1 MDNIADQFL
10 SELGNKLAYYR
21 KKKNLSYREL
31 AQLCSVDH
39 SKISKIEKGQVNI
52 QILTIL
58 ELSKGLGIQPKKLL
72 DFEVELEE

>member
-10 SELGNKLAYYR
+10 SELGNKLAFYR

-52 QILTIL
+52 QVLTIL
-58 ELSKGLGIQPKKLL
+58 ELAKSLGIQPKKLF

>member
-10 SELGNKLAYYR
+10 SELGNKLAFYR

-58 ELSKGLGIQPKKLL
+58 ELAKGLGIHPKKLF

>member
-10 SELGNKLAYYR
+10 SELGNKLAFYR

-39 SKISKIEKGQVNI
+39 SKISKIEKGQVNV

-58 ELSKGLGIQPKKLL
+58 ELAKGLNIQPKKLF
-72 DFEVELEE
+72 DFEVELED

>member
-10 SELGNKLAYYR
+10 SELGNKLAFYR

-58 ELSKGLGIQPKKLL
+58 ELAKGLGIQPKKLF
-72 DFEVELEE
+72 DFEIEMEE

>member
-10 SELGNKLAYYR
+10 SELGNKLAFYR

-58 ELSKGLGIQPKKLL
+58 ELAKGLGIQPKKLL

>member
-10 SELGNKLAYYR
+10 SELGNKLAFYR
-21 KKKNLSYREL
+21 KKENLSYREL

-52 QILTIL
+52 QVLTIL
-58 ELSKGLGIQPKKLL
+58 ELAKGLSIQPKKLF